1 MAKVKSSGLRN
12 YIGRLGGSVY
22 YMLNGQNIAR
32 ELASQVSNPRTTS
45 QMRQR
50 MQWANLVNTYKA
62 NKGWMGKLSFENKPR
77 TQSDYNAFMAAN
89 LGVDPVY
96 INKQMADND
105 HAILAPYTMTRGSLP
120 AIKLEWSDG
129 DSKFMSDIKLD
140 SEFAPTNAT
149 VADLSEQIVRNN
161 PGWEYGDQLSIIEVV
176 NANYTPRVYPLEII
190 LSASDDR
197 NLDDLTNGIAYGD
210 TLFLKNPYDVL
221 CSSGTDGHTS
231 DYYAM
236 IYVHSRTTGSKTSV
250 STQQYVLSPAAVTL
264 YNQATSESAFE
275 EAAASYGVTDQPFL
289 ATEEAASGTAAELAL
304 KTLEA
309 SASVDGDIVIKTM
322 TNGGAN
328 QFGSSFTGDVVGGEE
343 LIFRFN
349 RYHGFAEDAAVT
361 LSYVKNGGSS
371 TSVTISGT
379 PSIAANYV
387 IIKPSGLQFNT
398 LTGAVTFTLT
408 VGGDVY
414 TFSVGA

>member
-22 YMLNGQNIAR
+22 YMLKGQNIAR

-62 NKGWMGKLSFENKPR
+62 NKGWMGKLSFENKLR

-96 INKQMADND
+96 LTKQMAENG
-105 HAILAPYTMTRGSLP
+105 HAILAPYTMTRGSLT
-120 AIKLEWSDG
+120 AIHLELSEDAH
-129 DSKFMSDIKLD
+129 FVSDIYLGEEPH
-140 SEFAPTNAT
+140 SPSAT
-149 VADLSEQIVRNN
+149 VADLSAAIINNN
-161 PGWEYGDQLSIIEVV
+161 PGWQYGDQLSIIQVV
-176 NANYTPRVYPLEII
+176 NANYTPRVYPIELI

-197 NLDDLTNGIAYGD
+197 PLEELTNGIAYGD
-210 TLFLKNPYDVL
+210 TLFQKTNDGYLNSY
-221 CSSGTDGHTS
+221 GEEGHTS
-231 DYYAM
+231 DYYAFA
-236 IYVHSRTTGSKTSV
+236 YVHSRTTGGKTLV
-250 STQQYVLSPAAVTL
+250 STQQYVLSAAAVAL
-264 YNQATSESAFE
+264 YNQSTSESAFE
-275 EAAASYGVTDQPFL
+275 DAAASYGVTEQPFL
-289 ATEEAASGTAAELAL
+289 AAEEAESGTAVELVL

-309 SASVDGDIVIKTM
+309 SASVDGDTVIKTM

-328 QFGSSFTGDVVGGEE
+328 QFGSSFTGDVVGGEQ

-349 RYHGFAEDAAVT
+349 RYHGYEEGATVT
-361 LSYVKNGGSS
+361 LSYVKNGGASTPVTSS
-371 TSVTISGT
+371 QT
-379 PSIAANYV
+379 PNVAANYV
-387 IIKPSGLQFNT
+387 IIKPSGLEFNT
-398 LTGAVTFTLT
+398 LTGSVTFTLT

-414 TFSVGA
+414 TFSLVA